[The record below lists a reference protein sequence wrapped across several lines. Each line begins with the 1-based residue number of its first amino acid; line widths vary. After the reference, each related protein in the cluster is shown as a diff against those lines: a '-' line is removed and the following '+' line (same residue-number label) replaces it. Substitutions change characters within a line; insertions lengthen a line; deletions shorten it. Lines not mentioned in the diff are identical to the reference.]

1 MPTTAVSI
9 DRQTFDA
16 FHAGEESALERLFRD
31 HYEALLGTAA
41 TELGDPGRG
50 ARAVEHA
57 AVAAWEARQEIA
69 DPDALESFLE
79 RALQD
84 AVAHEKA
91 RVASVHRFE
100 SFEKVHGG
108 NHRTARAHPVD
119 EAWERVFGALHPHR
133 PSPEARQGA
142 KHLAAQHMAQIG
154 RRKSPMPAILGVLG
168 LALVAWGVF
177 VWLPQ
182 QHGDGLMLR
191 AFASP
196 TARKV
201 STEDGQRGSLNLAD
215 ASSVQLGSHSELTIP
230 PAFTTQLRA
239 VRLDGTASF
248 AVAPGGALPFVVRA
262 GNVTI
267 TATGTAFDVS
277 AFDDNRTVTVRVREG
292 TVKVKVPKETR
303 TVAAGEAVAVSSSGM
318 MSTPSAAMLD
328 DAFSWLNGQFV
339 VTGRTLRE
347 TIPLLRRWYALN
359 FKGDEGALLD
369 RRVSFTAGIDSARAA
384 LVALQQSA
392 SVTVAYEGTR
402 IVLHDAPK
410 QPPATKP

>member
-9 DRQTFDA
+9 DRRTFDA
-16 FHAGEESALERLFRD
+16 FHAGEESALERLFRAR
-31 HYEALLGTAA
+31 YEAFLAGAA
-41 TELGDPGRG
+41 SELNDPGRG

-57 AVAAWEARQEIA
+57 TLAAWQARQEIA
-69 DPDALESFLE
+69 TPDALESFLE
-79 RALQD
+79 RAIQD

-100 SFEKVHGG
+100 SFEKVHVG
-108 NHRTARAHPVD
+108 NHRAAPARTVD
-119 EAWERVFGALHPHR
+119 EAWTRIFAALHPQL
-133 PSPEARQGA
+133 PPPQSRQDA

-154 RRKSPMPAILGVLG
+154 RRKSPIPAILGVLA

-177 VWLPQ
+177 VWYPQ

-196 TARKV
+196 NARKV
-201 STEDGQRGSLNLAD
+201 ATEDGQRGSLNLAD
-215 ASSVQLGSHSELTIP
+215 ATSVQLGSHSELTVP
-230 PAFTTQLRA
+230 PAFNTQLRA
-239 VRLDGTASF
+239 VHLDGTASF
-248 AVAPGGALPFVVRA
+248 AVAPNGVMPFVVRA
-262 GNVTI
+262 GDVTI
-267 TATGTAFDVS
+267 TAMGTAFDIS
-277 AFDDNRTVTVRVREG
+277 AFTEDHQVTVRVREG
-292 TVKVKVPKETR
+292 TVKVKAPKETR
-303 TVAAGEAVAVSSSGM
+303 AVAAGEAVEIGSSGA
-318 MSTPSAAMLD
+318 MSTPSAATLD
-328 DAFSWLNGQFV
+328 DAFSWLNGRFV

-369 RRVSFTAGIDSARAA
+369 RRVSFTAGIDSARTA

-402 IVLHDAPK
+402 IVLRDAP
-410 QPPATKP
+410 QPPAKTP